1 MLDLLVLV
9 AALSSPPAPQPTAT
23 PAPVLIEIVH
33 VRASAACAELVTHA
47 NAAIGLA
54 TGNDQLLIRTID
66 GLETNKLDGN
76 VIEHRNGL
84 DALGNF
90 AQQLNA
96 QSMRGDAE
104 IKRLRAIAAKAPD
117 PQGKAELTAFA
128 NWLGGALWRQRKI
141 ARDLNGFVATMD
153 AKDMAKPDDAQ
164 RGMYQSQGTLLPGNA
179 NPPRLLSVDALP
191 IGNEYGIDPVTGLPR
206 DPPGPSAGQMA
217 QMAARDFQLRLPE
230 ISNDEAMAADH
241 VLGAT
246 SGC

>member
-23 PAPVLIEIVH
+23 PTPVLQEIVH
-33 VRASAACAELVTHA
+33 VRASAVCAELVTHA

-54 TGNDQLLIRTID
+54 TGNDQLLLRTIT
-66 GLETNKLDGN
+66 GLETNQLDGN
-76 VIEHRNGL
+76 VIQHRNGL

-96 QSMRGDAE
+96 QAMRGDSE
-104 IKRLRAIAAKAPD
+104 VKRLRAIAAKAPD

-153 AKDMAKPDDAQ
+153 AMDMAKPDDAQ
-164 RGMYQSQGTLLPGNA
+164 KALYQSQGTLLPGNA
-179 NPPRLLSVDALP
+179 KPPALLSVSALP
-191 IGNEYGIDPVTGLPR
+191 TGNYGTDPVTGLPNDR
-206 DPPGPSAGQMA
+206 PGPTDGQMA